1 MKLNQGRVKGNEGRS
16 QRKIFP
22 RGGGRSRKT
31 RNRIKGEENHSGRR
45 RRNKSDESEKIGLG

>member
-1 MKLNQGRVKGNEGRS
+1 MELNQGRVKANEGRS

-22 RGGGRSRKT
+22 RGDGRSRKT